1 MKKIFVLLLVFF
13 FNAAT
18 NVSFA
23 AEVGKRT
30 GLPIPRFVSLRADK
44 VNLRTGPSE
53 RYPIIWVY
61 QRRNYP
67 MEVIAEFNNWRK
79 LRDMDGTV
87 GWVHENLIVGKQYA
101 LIVNNKIVATGQ
113 FQNQLPARQILLYR
127 APDESSYPLVRAEIG
142 ALGKILK
149 CQADW
154 CQLQF
159 DRRKGWIRKINL
171 WGVYPD

>member
-1 MKKIFVLLLVFF
+1 MKKVIALSTFLFLLIS
-13 FNAAT
+13 NIG
-18 NVSFA
+18 FA
-23 AEVGKRT
+23 AEFGRQT
-30 GLPIPRFVSLRADK
+30 GLPIPRFVSLRANK

-53 RYPIIWVY
+53 RYPVIWVY

-79 LRDMDGTV
+79 LRDIDGAI
-87 GWVHENLIVGKQYA
+87 GWVHENLIIGKQYA
-101 LIVNNKIVATGQ
+101 VIINNKTVTAGQ
-113 FQNQLPARQILLYR
+113 FQEQLPAKQILLYR
-127 APDESSYPLVRAEIG
+127 APDESSYPLLRAEIG

-149 CQADW
+149 CQVDW

-159 DRRKGWIRKINL
+159 DRHKGWIRKVNL

>member
-1 MKKIFVLLLVFF
+1 MKKVIALSVFLFLVTG
-13 FNAAT
+13 NIG
-18 NVSFA
+18 FA
-23 AEVGKRT
+23 AEFGRQT
-30 GLPIPRFVSLRADK
+30 GLPIPRFVSLRANK

-53 RYPIIWVY
+53 RYPVIWVY

-79 LRDMDGTV
+79 LRDIDGAI

-101 LIVNNKIVATGQ
+101 VIVNNKTVAASQ
-113 FQNQLPARQILLYR
+113 FQEQLPAKQILLYR
-127 APDESSYPLVRAEIG
+127 APDESSYPLLRAEIG

-149 CQADW
+149 CQVDW

-159 DRRKGWIRKINL
+159 DRHKGWIRKVNL